1 MRRFLVFL
9 GLCIAV
15 GLLGNFVSQ
24 RNQQN
29 ADDAEAAIIQK
40 SIFQLDEE
48 LVELVTRITEEDIE
62 LNTFLGLWNE
72 RQIGIVS
79 YQNNQAVNWTT
90 NSVPFVVEYDDRHA
104 PKQGIVRLLHSW
116 YLCRTVEIKGQTLAG
131 YALLRSEFDF
141 NNRYVENGWAP
152 AIAASNKFVL
162 TQADLQT
169 NPLMLTDG
177 NSQIGLRIIENTD
190 APSAGNWNV
199 LIWLAF
205 ILLLL
210 LSIWHAANWAG
221 SSVSTLFGDAMFV
234 LLLVTFRSLM
244 LWWELPAAIYSLE
257 LFGPTPHATSALI
270 PSLGDLLLHLLV
282 VMLLVVRLTKH
293 TARIDHDWLRRSL
306 TITGPILLV
315 WPVHYIFQ
323 ILVVNSSFSLD
334 LNSPFSLN
342 EYSIVGLIA
351 SFLVLLNHFLI
362 YRSLLRLLNTEDRK
376 VKAVLPWV
384 AVGILVLFVLLGL
397 DENALLLSVVSGS
410 LLGLLAV
417 GQTWLSNKSGIY
429 YHAPNVL
436 VFSILACLILT
447 EATIENEHESRISL
461 ARKLDQKQNPI
472 TEYLFADLSTGIKE
486 DRKVRLAL
494 SSGAVN
500 AAEVLSLLHQ
510 KLNYDH
516 WTRYQSFIDIYN
528 EDGGLM
534 MSDRERTGSNYF
546 EHQGVYES
554 AKPTIS
560 PDLHYVSE
568 WGPHGGYL
576 ARLEIQ
582 YPRKKENLILFIS
595 LLPEKTDDILGFTDL
610 FVDEEIS
617 TAHELEG
624 YSFAIYQNGEL
635 QDNNGQFAY
644 SLTDRCYR
652 DLEDENSFFVADGFE
667 HLVSSRTDG
676 RRVIISKHADGFI
689 GYLTTFSY
697 LFLFYLACATITALL
712 SGKLVS
718 GIAQRRSF
726 RNRINLAM
734 SSVSFISLLLIGVLT
749 VVYVIREY
757 NDRNE
762 EMISEKSRSVLIEL
776 EHKLRDRDTFSDDD
790 KTMLSALLIKFSKV
804 FFTDINLYRL
814 DGHLLA
820 TSRPRLF
827 DEGLMAE
834 VIDPQAYEEM
844 RFGERS
850 SFIHEETI
858 GNLNYLTA
866 YVPFRNEKR
875 EVVAFMSLPYFARQY
890 GLQQEIFALL
900 ATLTN
905 IYVFLILISVVVALF
920 ISNRITEPLRII
932 RESLRNLKL
941 DATNRT
947 IDWKSNDEIGE
958 LVDEYNRT
966 LDELVRSAE
975 MLARSERESAW
986 REMAKQVAHEIKNPL
1001 TPMKLSIQMLQR
1013 SMADGAEDLNERIER
1028 TSRTLIEQI
1037 DTLSNIAT
1045 EFSSFA
1051 QMPKSNIEQ
1060 VDLRQ
1065 LLQSIVQ
1072 LYQNSEADV
1081 TLHIDVDGS
1090 CSVKA
1095 DKEQLLRVFNNLV
1108 KNGMQAAEAGVK
1120 PEITIRLRKEESQ
1133 LIASIEDKGTGI
1145 SEDLKDRIFV
1155 PNFTT
1160 KSSGMGLGLA
1170 MVKNIV
1176 ESTNGK
1182 IWFDS
1187 EMNKGTVFYVSFPAI

>member
-1 MRRFLVFL
+1 MRRFLLFL
-9 GLCIAV
+9 VLCIAV
-15 GLLGNFVSQ
+15 GLLGNFTSQ
-24 RNQQN
+24 RNQQK
-29 ADDAEAAIIQK
+29 ADNAEAAAIQN
-40 SIFQLDEE
+40 SVLQLDEE
-48 LVELVTRITEEDIE
+48 LVELLTRITKEDIE
-62 LNTFLGLWNE
+62 LNTFIGLWDK

-90 NSVPFVVEYDDRHA
+90 NSVPFAVEYDDRHA

-116 YLCRTVEIKGQTLAG
+116 YLCRTVEIEEQTLAG
-131 YALLRSEFDF
+131 YALLRSDFDF
-141 NNRYVENGWAP
+141 KNRYVENGWAP
-152 AIAASNKFVL
+152 AVAASNRFVL

-169 NPLMLTDG
+169 NPLILTDG
-177 NSQIGLRIIENTD
+177 NAHIGLRIIENTD
-190 APSAGNWNV
+190 APSAGNWNTLV
-199 LIWLAF
+199 WLVF

-210 LSIWHAANWAG
+210 LSIWHAANWA
-221 SSVSTLFGDAMFV
+221 SKSVSTLFGD
-234 LLLVTFRSLM
+234 LLLVMLLFTLRALM

-257 LFGPTPHATSALI
+257 LFGPTPHATSAFI

-282 VMLLVVRLTKH
+282 VMLLVVRFAQRKPSIDRIW
-293 TARIDHDWLRRSL
+293 ARRALAIM
-306 TITGPILLV
+306 GPIVLV
-315 WPVHYIFQ
+315 WPVHYLFQ

-362 YRSLLRLLNTEDRK
+362 YRSLLRMLNAEDRK
-376 VKAVLPWV
+376 VKSLLPWV
-384 AVGILVLFVLLGL
+384 AAGTLVLFLLLGS
-397 DENALLLSVVSGS
+397 DANALLLSVIAGVLIGF
-410 LLGLLAV
+410 LAL
-417 GQTWLSNKSGIY
+417 GQTWLNNKSGIY

-447 EATIENEHESRISL
+447 EATTENEQELRISL

-472 TEYLFADLSTGIKE
+472 TEYLFADLATAIKE

-500 AAEVLSLLHQ
+500 SEEVLSLLHQ

-516 WTRYQSFIDIYN
+516 WNRYQSFVDIFN
-528 EDGGLM
+528 EEGGLM

-546 EHQGVYES
+546 ELQRIYND
-554 AKPTIS
+554 AKPSIS
-560 PDLHYVSE
+560 PDLHYVAA
-568 WGPHGGYL
+568 WGPQGGYL

-582 YPRKKENLILFIS
+582 YPRKKENLLLFIS

-652 DLEDENSFFVADGFE
+652 DLEDDNTFFTANGFD
-667 HLVSSRTDG
+667 HLVTNRAGG
-676 RRVIISKHADGFI
+676 RRVVISKHADGFL

-776 EHKLRDRDTFSDDD
+776 EHKLRDRDTFSDED

-804 FFTDINLYRL
+804 FFTDINLYEL

-834 VIDPQAYEEM
+834 VIDPKAYEEM

-941 DATNRT
+941 DSTNRT

-1013 SMADGAEDLNERIER
+1013 SMADGADDLNDRIER

-1065 LLQSIVQ
+1065 LLQGTAQ

-1081 TLHIDVDGS
+1081 TLHIDVNGS

-1095 DKEQLLRVFNNLV
+1095 DKEQLLRVFNNLI
-1108 KNGMQAAEAGVK
+1108 KNGIQAAEVDVK
-1120 PEITIRLRKEESQ
+1120 PEITIRLRKENGQ
-1133 LIASIEDKGTGI
+1133 LIASVEDKGSGI
-1145 SEDLKDRIFV
+1145 PEELRDRIFV

-1182 IWFDS
+1182 IWFESD
-1187 EMNKGTVFYVSFPAI
+1187 MNKGTVFYVSFPAN